1 MIVATISKP
10 PELKLGQGLLYG
22 GLRTLHYDLVDMHKK
37 NLNIQEGIGFQRWLI
52 IKLIMD
58 R

>member
-1 MIVATISKP
+1 VATISKP

-52 IKLIMD
+52 IKLILD